1 MMAESNYLE
10 QKGVSVRRLMGLCTK
25 QSFFERITEVVRLY
39 GGRLDVN

>member
-1 MMAESNYLE
+1 MMAESNYLG
-10 QKGVSVRRLMGLCTK
+10 QKGVAVMGLCTK